1 MKFFLDTAHLDDII
15 RIKKTGLLEGI
26 TTNPT
31 HLSKEDTDPT
41 VLVKEIAAVMYPHDV
56 SVEVTENNPEA
67 VYSQAYEISSLA
79 PNIVVKIPCHTSYLP
94 IITRLAQEGIPL
106 NITLLFSAVQGL
118 CMAKLGVKYISPFV
132 GRLEDADSDGIGLL
146 KDLKAILQEY
156 DFKTQILAAS
166 LRSVSHVHQAA
177 LSGADVA
184 TVPVKIFDHLLEHP
198 LTDAGMHIFAKDW
211 KKLEIKKF
219 P

>member
-1 MKFFLDTAHLDDII
+1 MKLFLDTAHVDDIL
-15 RIKKTGLLEGI
+15 RVKKTGLLDGI

-31 HLSKEDTDPT
+31 HLSKESKNTT
-41 VLVKEIAAVMYPHDV
+41 ALVKEIATLMYPHDV
-56 SVEVTENNPEA
+56 SVEVTENNPETA
-67 VYSQAYEISSLA
+67 YRQAYEISSLA
-79 PNIVVKIPCHTSYLP
+79 PNIVVKIPCHTSYLT
-94 IITRLAQEGIPL
+94 IINRLAQEGIPL
-106 NITLLFSAVQGL
+106 NITLLFSAAQGL

-132 GRLEDADSDGIGLL
+132 GRLEDTDSDGIGLL
-146 KDLKAILQEY
+146 KDLKNILCAY

-184 TVPVKIFDHLLEHP
+184 TIPVKIFDQLLEHP
-198 LTDAGMHIFAKDW
+198 LTDAGMHLFAKDW
-211 KKLEIKKF
+211 KKLDIKKF